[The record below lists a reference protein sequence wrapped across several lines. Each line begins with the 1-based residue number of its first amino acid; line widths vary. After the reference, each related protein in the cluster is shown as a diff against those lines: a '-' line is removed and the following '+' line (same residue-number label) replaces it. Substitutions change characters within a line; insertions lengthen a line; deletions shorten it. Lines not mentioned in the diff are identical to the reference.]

1 MIIYFQAMHFK
12 LDLIFLS
19 RDNRLLMNQYLLL
32 LSYLD
37 VQQLGAIKS
46 YNTLLIPIYNTKLN
60 M

>member
-1 MIIYFQAMHFK
+1 MNLRKMIIYFQAMHFK

-46 YNTLLIPIYNTKLN
+46 YC
-60 M
+60 

>member
-19 RDNRLLMNQYLLL
+19 RDNRLLTNQYLLL

-37 VQQLGAIKS
+37 VQQLGTIKS

>member
-19 RDNRLLMNQYLLL
+19 RDNRLLMNHYLLL

>member
-1 MIIYFQAMHFK
+1 MHFK

-19 RDNRLLMNQYLLL
+19 RDNKLLMNQYLLL

>member
-1 MIIYFQAMHFK
+1 MHFK

-37 VQQLGAIKS
+37 VQQLGTIKS

>member
-1 MIIYFQAMHFK
+1 MIIYFHAMHLK

-37 VQQLGAIKS
+37 VEQLGTIKS

>member
-37 VQQLGAIKS
+37 VQQLGTIQS

>member
-37 VQQLGAIKS
+37 VQQLGTIKS

>member
-19 RDNRLLMNQYLLL
+19 RDNKLLMNQYLLL

-37 VQQLGAIKS
+37 VQQLGTIKS

>member
-1 MIIYFQAMHFK
+1 MIIYFHAMHLK

>member
-1 MIIYFQAMHFK
+1 MIIYFHAMHFK

-19 RDNRLLMNQYLLL
+19 RDNKLLMNQYLLL

>member
-1 MIIYFQAMHFK
+1 MIIYFHAMHFK

>member
-1 MIIYFQAMHFK
+1 MIIYFHAMHFK

-37 VQQLGAIKS
+37 VQQLGTIKS